1 MQRWPSLRRVLGIWA
16 ALAVVSYLAYVS
28 FLHSQ
33 PPDELAMA
41 SDLSYQATIG
51 LVVVGLPALAF
62 LFLFLF
68 VGAVAKRWLHQPEPR
83 LKDRSSSA
91 QDTHSTSS
99 Q

>member
-1 MQRWPSLRRVLGIWA
+1 
-16 ALAVVSYLAYVS
+16 VSYLAYVS

-68 VGAVAKRWLHQPEPR
+68 VGQ
-83 LKDRSSSA
+83 SQSA
-91 QDTHSTSS
+91 GCISPNRA
-99 Q
+99 